1 MEHTDIFSKNSTF
14 IFKVVERTETYTKM
28 YICNRSSKFVE
39 DLFFDKYV
47 KWFEIDKMDAMYGC
61 NLQILDELPY
71 DNFNHRHQKQINVVK
86 RKYIEEYSALD
97 ENSNTVK
104 LCNSLFNTSSKNFRK
119 IWKDN
124 YNIVFDTIRTMSTN
138 EIYNYIKQIWFSGVR
153 YMLVKPRHVIFS
165 NSYFDIKYKVVMLV
179 FKPYLCERMLNKHQY
194 PFDIAYK
201 NKIPKIIDTFKHWSD
216 VNSQKMIKNYLRYN

>member
-1 MEHTDIFSKNSTF
+1 MEHTNIFSKNSTF

-61 NLQILDELPY
+61 NLQILEELPY

-86 RKYIEEYSALD
+86 RKYIEEYRALD

-124 YNIVFDTIRTMSTN
+124 YNIVFNTIHKIPIT
-138 EIYNYIKQIWFSGVR
+138 EIYNYIKQIWFSNYK
-153 YMLVKPRHVIFS
+153 YMLLKPRHVIFS
-165 NSYFDIKYKVVMLV
+165 NSSIDDKTKIIMLV
-179 FKPYLCERMLNKHQY
+179 LKTYLSKRISNKCKY
-194 PFDIAYK
+194 PFDIVDK
-201 NKIPKIIDTFKHWSD
+201 KRIPRIIDR
-216 VNSQKMIKNYLRYN
+216 IKFANIYKGIV

>member
-119 IWKDN
+119 MWKDN
-124 YNIVFDTIRTMSTN
+124 YNIVFDTIRTMSTD
-138 EIYNYIKQIWFSGVR
+138 EIYNYIKQIWFSNYKYV
-153 YMLVKPRHVIFS
+153 LLKPRHVIFS
-165 NSYFDIKYKVVMLV
+165 NSSIDDKTKIVMLV
-179 FKPYLCERMLNKHQY
+179 FKTYLSKRISNKCKY
-194 PFDIAYK
+194 PFDIVDK
-201 NKIPKIIDTFKHWSD
+201 KRIPRIIDR
-216 VNSQKMIKNYLRYN
+216 IKFANIYKGIV

>member
-1 MEHTDIFSKNSTF
+1 MEHTENFIKNYTF

-165 NSYFDIKYKVVMLV
+165 NSYFDIK
-179 FKPYLCERMLNKHQY
+179 
-194 PFDIAYK
+194 AY
-201 NKIPKIIDTFKHWSD
+201 F
-216 VNSQKMIKNYLRYN
+216 L